1 MSEASKTTSNTAAV
15 TSSGLPDSVDSSE
28 SLNTIGSVF
37 SMLFSCLSMTLMS
50 TVVSILTLRHLAV
63 PLLFFVV
70 VVVVVVAC
78 RSYGIFLRGFSAEKI
93 NFVGIASGL
102 SRIRCPPRDFTK
114 HSGSKC
120 LLHR

>member
-70 VVVVVVAC
+70 VVVVVAC

-102 SRIRCPPRDFTK
+102 SRICCPPRDFTK